1 MNLHMQWMTLLWMV
15 FSGALMGVIYD
26 SYRIVSGQLQLARI
40 VNHVLDIIYWIA
52 AALFVFQ
59 NLYHSNYGELRFYVF
74 LGLFIGVWIYFLFL
88 SFITER
94 FVVTLMKV
102 TSYIYHLIV
111 KTISVIIVAPV
122 VGIFKLLK
130 LLLLWLW
137 AVLIG
142 IGKIVGKIVFVPI
155 WKLLAW
161 ATKPLWK
168 YFFVPKWLR
177 NIQNKL
183 ALLWKKI
190 FHRN

>member
-40 VNHVLDIIYWIA
+40 VNHTLDVIYWVA

-102 TSYIYHLIV
+102 TSYIYKLIV
-111 KTISVIIVAPV
+111 KMISVVIVAPV
-122 VGIFKLLK
+122 LGIFKVLK

-137 AVLIG
+137 VVVVQ
-142 IGKIVGKIVFVPI
+142 IGKIVCKIVFVPV
-155 WKLLAW
+155 WKLFAW

-177 NIQNKL
+177 NIQRKL
-183 ALLWKKI
+183 AVLWKKI